1 MNDAGKY
8 SNINLLKGTNLF
20 FEFSKSVHPQS
31 TERKEGGGQRVTEKT
46 ATSGRPSL
54 ETFLTPCV
62 YTIKDD
68 ICRLKMGNWGEN
80 LYVREASVQCTS

>member
-31 TERKEGGGQRVTEKT
+31 TERKEGGTEGNRENS
-46 ATSGRPSL
+46 TSGRPSL